1 MKPKQLPLILVPLLA
16 QLLGSVTCQRGRT
29 RAGNRAPAAATSTA
43 VEAEYTDEC
52 PVENGFFAD
61 AVQCDRYYEC
71 KNGKVSGLKPL
82 RRKKQELHN
91 LHILFFVVS
100 Y

>member
-1 MKPKQLPLILVPLLA
+1 MKPKQLPLILAPLLA

-29 RAGNRAPAAATSTA
+29 RAGNRAPAAATSSA

-71 KNGKVSGLKPL
+71 KNGKVSCSVLCYTSWL
-82 RRKKQELHN
+82 V
-91 LHILFFVVS
+91 ILAFLG
-100 Y
+100 YLL